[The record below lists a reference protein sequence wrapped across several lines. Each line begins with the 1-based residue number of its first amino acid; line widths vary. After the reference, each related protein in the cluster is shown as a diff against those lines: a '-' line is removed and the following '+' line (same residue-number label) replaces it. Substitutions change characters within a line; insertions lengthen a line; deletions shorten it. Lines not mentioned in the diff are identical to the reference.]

1 MNVRTS
7 TVFFSLSIPAICSK
21 EAVEKKA
28 LFFLTVVWLAVVV
41 NRGSSTTAHQRHL
54 RKVPECIQPASSF
67 QVRCFSF
74 LCRCLCVV
82 CLDCHVRLFPPP
94 SRGVKNALRSVSL
107 SRLFNLV
114 MSEVGLLGL
123 ISPRSPLEAIT
134 VQTLGA
140 LCFSPGGRFG

>member
-1 MNVRTS
+1 MYGRVQ
-7 TVFFSLSIPAICSK
+7 FFFAEHTCYLFKRGGRK
-21 EAVEKKA
+21 ESP
-28 LFFLTVVWLAVVV
+28 FFLTVVWLAVVV

-114 MSEVGLLGL
+114 MSGVGLLGL